1 MNGRICIIVCAM
13 SVAILMAFGLPGCG
27 GKGTKE
33 STANDRKDSVR
44 IVEASSKRD
53 PRLRDLPDG
62 ESPITKVDPKSE
74 TGGRSLFD
82 GKTLSGWKRTEYG
95 GEGEPKV
102 KDGNLVI
109 PMGATLSGVN
119 YTESTPKMNYE
130 VTLEAMR
137 VDGSDFFCGLTV
149 PIGDSSASLILGGWG
164 GGLCGISSLDGQ
176 DAANNETS
184 TVRNFDNKKWYKVRL
199 RVTPG
204 KLEAWINETDKI
216 VDVEIKERKIST
228 RAESDPSRPFGLMT
242 YMTTGAF
249 RNIRLREL

>member
-1 MNGRICIIVCAM
+1 MIVRM
-13 SVAILMAFGLPGCG
+13 SARQSNLAIKGFLAAVTTMAFLSFGCG
-27 GKGTKE
+27 NKGMAVAPAPAVAAVPEKPAE
-33 STANDRKDSVR
+33 PEWRN
-44 IVEASSKRD
+44 
-53 PRLRDLPDG
+53 
-62 ESPITKVDPKSE
+62 
-74 TGGRSLFD
+74 LFD
-82 GKTLSGWKRTEYG
+82 GKTLNGWKRTEFG

-102 KDGNLVI
+102 KDGNLLI

-119 YTESTPKMNYE
+119 YTEPTPKMNYE
-130 VTLEAMR
+130 VSLEAMR

-184 TVRNFDNKKWYKVRL
+184 TVRSFQEKKWYSVRL
-199 RVTPG
+199 RITSDRI
-204 KLEAWINETDKI
+204 EAWIGEKKATDKPGEMHEEKI
-216 VDVEIKERKIST
+216 VDVSTKERKIST

-242 YMTTGAF
+242 YTTTGAF